1 MTDADFEFTCRYDV
15 LGPPN
20 GCRGACEGTGW
31 IPHFEA
37 IYRSSPRQVLRHGPR
52 PDDEPPIY
60 RVLWFL
66 AEAKAP
72 TDDGWHFLP
81 CPDCRADD
89 PLIVLA
95 YALMGTS

>member
-1 MTDADFEFTCRYDV
+1 MSEIEFTSRYDV

-20 GCRGACEGTGW
+20 GCRGACEGTGF
-31 IPHFEA
+31 IPHFEGSLA
-37 IYRSSPRQVLRHGPR
+37 TSPIQRYRHGPR

-66 AEAKAP
+66 MEAKQA

-81 CPDCRADD
+81 CPDCRPDD
-89 PLIVLA
+89 SCLRLA
-95 YALMGTS
+95 RALMGQP